1 MFMSSRR
8 ISAIATTALAVVLM
22 VWGTT
27 AAFAQ
32 SGAQSAS
39 PPSITDYAN
48 YPLGLGIIPAGCT
61 TQGAGILTGT
71 QYSMNGG
78 APVGDLAALGQIPA
92 DATITMTWTGYA
104 PNCEGIGVSLSRKI
118 AQQVGFSEADN
129 QYLNAWSYC
138 GPQGNPCTGMT
149 LTLDLS
155 QAAPVACYQMDANV
169 GPPLQIVGPGGAFYS
184 INGEFN
190 TLLSANNGGA
200 EPCAPAPCPVPGSPP
215 DMPASAAACQD
226 LQATT
231 TTAAPTTAAPTTA
244 PSSTAPP
251 VTTSGPGQVAGTST
265 STAPCGPNQQRDAA
279 TGQCVAVLASGGA
292 LPFTGSRSSEMAGL
306 GAVVLGAGLLALVAS
321 RRFRSNPLR

>member
-1 MFMSSRR
+1 M
-8 ISAIATTALAVVLM
+8 VL
-22 VWGTT
+22 GST

-48 YPLGLGIIPAGCT
+48 YPLALNPPIIPAGCT
-61 TQGAGILTGT
+61 TQGPGILTGT

-78 APVGDLAALGQIPA
+78 APVGDLSALGQIPA
-92 DATITMTWTGYA
+92 NASITMTWSGYA
-104 PNCEGIGVSLSRKI
+104 QNCEGIGVSLSRKI

-138 GPQGNPCTGMT
+138 GPQGNPCTGT

-184 INGEFN
+184 INGKFN

-215 DMPASAAACQD
+215 DMPASSAACQD

-231 TTAAPTTAAPTTA
+231 TSTAAPTTA
-244 PSSTAPP
+244 PASTSPP

-265 STAPCGPNQQRDAA
+265 STAPCGPNQERDAA
-279 TGQCVAVLASGGA
+279 SGQCVAVLAGGAA

-306 GAVVLGAGLLALVAS
+306 GAIVLGAGLLALVVS
-321 RRFRSNPLR
+321 RHFRRNPLH